1 MKTPLTKLTLIFN
14 GVSMTTNIED
24 IKKYEEL
31 SRLIEPEAE
40 RRQELLEE
48 VNQYTEG
55 FLETIHAKNAYIKEG
70 PDGLD
75 IRDAVIEEQGVDME
89 VILKLYKENVEQQGI
104 NTVSG
109 KFFGY
114 IAPCS
119 MFYSALGDYIAAITD
134 PFSVDY
140 AASPGAVHMEK
151 MLLDWMAD
159 LVGYPA
165 GVQGNLASGGSLA
178 TLICIVTA
186 RESHG
191 LKARDF
197 DKAVVYI
204 TELTHHCVK
213 KGLHV
218 AGMGESVIRHVP
230 VDDAYRMKA
239 DALAECIE
247 NDRQQGLRPWLVVGS
262 AGTTDLGNVDPLDA
276 IADVAAEQNIWFHV
290 DGAYG
295 GFFLLSDLV
304 KDKFKG
310 VERSDSVVMNP
321 HKTLYTPFGLGAA
334 IIKNGELL
342 YKAHYYTASYLQD
355 NYLEQDELSPADLGP
370 ELTRHFRALRLWLP
384 LKLIGVAPFRAALSE
399 KILLTRY
406 AYEKMATQDGFEM
419 GPYPELSTF
428 AFRYIPAEGDIDEFN
443 RRLIDELR
451 KDGRIFLS
459 STVLDGK
466 YMIRVN
472 VLSYRTHLETIDL
485 AIEFLNEN
493 IQKLV

>member
-1 MKTPLTKLTLIFN
+1 MSDLKEKIKQY
-14 GVSMTTNIED
+14 ED
-24 IKKYEEL
+24 Q
-31 SRLIEPEAE
+31 SRLIEPGAE
-40 RRQELLEE
+40 RRQELLEK

-55 FLETIHAKNAYIKEG
+55 FLESIHARNAYIK
-70 PDGLD
+70 DGLD
-75 IRDAVIEEQGVDME
+75 GKGIRDSGIAEQGVDMDA
-89 VILKLYKENVEQQGI
+89 ILNLYKENVEQQGI
-104 NTVSG
+104 TTVSG
-109 KFFGY
+109 KFMGY

-134 PFSVDY
+134 PYSVDY
-140 AASPGAVHMEK
+140 SSSPGAVRMEK
-151 MLLDWMAD
+151 MLLDWMAA
-159 LVGYPA
+159 LVGYPKSA
-165 GVQGNLASGGSLA
+165 LGNLASGGSIA

-191 LKARDF
+191 IKARDF
-197 DKAVVYI
+197 EKTVVYL
-204 TELTHHCVK
+204 TQLTHHCLK

-218 AGMGESVIRHVP
+218 AGMGECVIREVP
-230 VDDAYRMKA
+230 VDDGYRMKA

-247 NDRQQGLRPWLVVGS
+247 NDKKQGLRPWLVVGS
-262 AGTTDLGNVDPLDA
+262 TGTTDLGNVDPLDA
-276 IADVAAEQNIWFHV
+276 IADVASEHKLWFHI

-295 GFFLLSDLV
+295 GFFILSDLV

-310 VERSDSVVMNP
+310 VERSDSIVMNP

-334 IIKNGELL
+334 IIKDGELL

-355 NYLEQDELSPADLGP
+355 NYMEQDEFSPADLGP

-406 AYEKMATQDGFEM
+406 AYERMREQEGFEM

-428 AFRYIPAEGDIDEFN
+428 AFRFLPAKGDTDDFN
-443 RRLIDELR
+443 RRLIAALR

-459 STVLDGK
+459 STVLDDK

-472 VLSYRTHLETIDL
+472 ILSYRTHLETMDL
-485 AIEFLNEN
+485 AINVINEN
-493 IQKLV
+493 IKRLTQIN

>member
-1 MKTPLTKLTLIFN
+1 
-14 GVSMTTNIED
+14 MTIEID
-24 IKKYEEL
+24 EIKKFEEL
-31 SRLIEPEAE
+31 SSLIEPEAE
-40 RRQELLEE
+40 QRQELLGK

-55 FLETIHAKNAYIKEG
+55 FLETIHDKNAYIQ
-70 PDGLD
+70 DGLD
-75 IRDAVIEEQGVDME
+75 GKGILEASIEEQGTDMDS
-89 VILKLYKENVEQQGI
+89 ILKLYKDNVEQQGI

-140 AASPGAVHMEK
+140 SASPGAVRMEK
-151 MLLDWMAD
+151 MLLNWMAD
-159 LVGYPA
+159 VVGYPSSSQ
-165 GVQGNLASGGSLA
+165 GVLASGGSLA
-178 TLICIVTA
+178 TLTCIVTA
-186 RESHG
+186 RESHAI
-191 LKARDF
+191 KAKDF
-197 DKAVVYI
+197 DKAVVYM
-204 TELTHHCVK
+204 TELTHHCLR

-218 AGMGESVIRHVP
+218 AGMGECVIRKVA
-230 VDDAYRMKA
+230 VDDGFRMKT

-247 NDRQQGLRPWLVVGS
+247 NDKKAGLRPWLVVGS

-276 IADVAAEQNIWFHV
+276 IADVASEHNIWFHV

-295 GFFLLSDLV
+295 GFFILSDIV

-310 VERSDSVVMNP
+310 IERSNSVVMNP

-334 IIKNGELL
+334 LIRDGELL
-342 YKAHYYTASYLQD
+342 YKAHHYTASYLQD
-355 NYLEQDELSPADLGP
+355 NYLNQDELSPADLGP

-406 AYEKMATQDGFEM
+406 AYEALAKQDGFEM

-428 AFRYIPAEGDIDEFN
+428 AFRYLPAEGDADEFN
-443 RRLIDELR
+443 KSLIDELR

-472 VLSYRTHLETIDL
+472 VLSYRTHFETIEL
-485 AIEFLNEN
+485 AIQVINEN
-493 IQKLV
+493 IQKLS